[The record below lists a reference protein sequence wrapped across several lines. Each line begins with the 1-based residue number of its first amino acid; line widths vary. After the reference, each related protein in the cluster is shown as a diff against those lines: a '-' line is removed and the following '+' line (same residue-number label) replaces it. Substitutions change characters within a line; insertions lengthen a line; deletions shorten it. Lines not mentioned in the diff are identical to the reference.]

1 MQAGIAEVKFGLT
14 CRLTSKGEKMK
25 ARLKTRSLVAAVSAA
40 SVALIG
46 FVAVPAQAAARSTV
60 VVIESNTFTSINS
73 GTPATNIVINGDV
86 GYLTGMSL
94 FHYDDKL
101 NLVNNPIFG
110 SYKVS
115 KNKPGDFE
123 VTYTIAP
130 GRVWSDGAPI
140 TAVDLLLS
148 HVLSSS
154 DYAKA
159 AGLPDPSNPDNTP
172 AFDSGLYGGVYDQHV
187 VGIPTV
193 SSDKMSMTVKYDT
206 SIPDYALNGPN
217 LTLPVHALEELAA
230 GKTSLGSAA
239 DNAAATAK
247 FLSDVNSK
255 NTAALKAMGTVYSTG
270 YNTTTVDSSTNPLLL
285 VCNGAYQI
293 KSVDNS
299 AITLVANPKYNS
311 GPALSGITT
320 VVIKQGIADGSPSA
334 QALANGDADVYQGQP
349 TADAVAQLKAIKT
362 ATVSTTSSL
371 AFEHIELRVASSG
384 SDTYTG
390 PFAMAGG
397 QKAADLR
404 KAFLLAYPRQDIVT
418 KLIQPINLN
427 AQVLNS
433 VIDLPGNPQY
443 DHVASLNGM
452 SAYNVGTQAS
462 RTAAALE
469 LVKKWYP
476 TAGNG
481 NTPIPVNLLWG
492 SPGNTRRTS
501 EAALVIAAEA
511 AVGFKVTA
519 PATAGWGGKLGATNY
534 DAHFFIFDQTANP
547 QDAQACGIFQSTG
560 GSNYTGINDPAIDK
574 ACVALQAATL
584 PASTVTRLRI
594 QIEQAVSKD
603 AFFLG
608 IFQNPEVTAY
618 NSQLSGVAAAPLSP
632 SLFWNF
638 WTWHF

>member
-1 MQAGIAEVKFGLT
+1 
-14 CRLTSKGEKMK
+14 MK
-25 ARLKTRSLVAAVSAA
+25 ARLKTRSIVAAVSAA

-60 VVIESNTFTSINS
+60 VVIESNTFTSINNL
-73 GTPATNIVINGDV
+73 TPDTNIVINGDV
-86 GYLTGMSL
+86 AYLTGMGL

-101 NLVNNPIFG
+101 NIVNNPTLG
-110 SYKVS
+110 SYRVS
-115 KNKPGDFE
+115 KNKTGDFE

-140 TAVDLLLS
+140 TAADLLLS
-148 HVLSSS
+148 HVISSA
-154 DYAKA
+154 DYNKA
-159 AGLPDPSNPDNTP
+159 AGLGDPNKDTP
-172 AFDSGLYGGVYDQHV
+172 VFNSGLYGAVYDQHV
-187 VGIPTV
+187 VGTPTL
-193 SSDKMSMTVKYDT
+193 SNNNMSMTVKYDT
-206 SIPDYALNGPN
+206 AIPDYALNGPGI
-217 LTLPVHALEELAA
+217 TLPVHALEELAA
-230 GKTSLGSAA
+230 GKKSLGSASE
-239 DNAAATAK
+239 NAAATAK
-247 FLSDVNSK
+247 FISDVNSK
-255 NTAALKAMGTVYSTG
+255 NTAALKAMGDIYSNG
-270 YNTTTVDSSTNPLLL
+270 YNATTIDSSTNPLLL
-285 VCNGAYQI
+285 VNNGAYML
-293 KSVDNS
+293 KSVDAN
-299 AITLVANPKYNS
+299 AITMVASPTYNS
-311 GPALSGITT
+311 GPALSGINT

-362 ATVSTTSSL
+362 ATVTTTSSL

-384 SDTYTG
+384 TDTYTG

-404 KAFLLAYPRQDIVT
+404 KAFLLAYPRQDIVD
-418 KLIQPINLN
+418 KLLKPVNPDTV
-427 AQVLNS
+427 VLGS
-433 VIDLPGNPQY
+433 VINLPGNPQY
-443 DHVASLNGM
+443 AHTAALNGM
-452 SAYNVGTQAS
+452 AAYNAGTQAQ
-462 RTAAALE
+462 RTAQALA

-476 TAGNG
+476 TAGKT
-481 NTPIPVNLLWG
+481 TPVAVNLLWG

-501 EAALVIAAEA
+501 EAALIIAAEA

-519 PATAGWGGKLGATNY
+519 PATAGWGGKLTATQY

-560 GSNYTGINDPAIDK
+560 GSNYTGINDASIDK
-574 ACVALQAATL
+574 ACVALQSATL

-594 QIEQAVSKD
+594 QIEQAVAKD

-608 IFQNPEVTAY
+608 IFQNPEVTAF
-618 NSQLSGVAAAPLSP
+618 NSQLSNVVAAPLSP

>member
-1 MQAGIAEVKFGLT
+1 
-14 CRLTSKGEKMK
+14 MK
-25 ARLKTRSLVAAVSAA
+25 ARLKTRSIVAAVSAA

-60 VVIESNTFTSINS
+60 VVIESNTFTSINNL
-73 GTPATNIVINGDV
+73 TPDTNIVINGDV
-86 GYLTGMSL
+86 AYLTGMGL

-101 NLVNNPIFG
+101 NIVNNPTLG
-110 SYKVS
+110 SYRVS
-115 KNKPGDFE
+115 KNKTGDFE

-140 TAVDLLLS
+140 TAADLLLS
-148 HVLSSS
+148 HVISSAA
-154 DYAKA
+154 YNKA
-159 AGLPDPSNPDNTP
+159 AGLGDPNSDTP
-172 AFDSGLYGGVYDQHV
+172 VFNSGLYGAVYDQHV
-187 VGIPTV
+187 VGIPTL
-193 SSDKMSMTVKYDT
+193 SADKMSMTVKYDT
-206 SIPDYALNGPN
+206 AIPDYALNGPG

-230 GKTSLGSAA
+230 GKKSLGTASE
-239 DNAAATAK
+239 NAAATAK
-247 FLSDVNSK
+247 FISDVNSK
-255 NTAALKAMGTVYSTG
+255 NTAALKAMGDVYTNG
-270 YNTTTVDSSTNPLLL
+270 YNATTIDSSTNPLLL
-285 VCNGAYQI
+285 VNNGAYML
-293 KSVDNS
+293 KSVDAN
-299 AITLVANPKYNS
+299 AITMVASPTYNS
-311 GPALSGITT
+311 GPALSGINT

-362 ATVSTTSSL
+362 ATVTTTSSL

-384 SDTYTG
+384 TDTYTG

-404 KAFLLAYPRQDIVT
+404 KAFLLAYPRQDIVD
-418 KLIQPINLN
+418 KLLKPVNPDTV
-427 AQVLNS
+427 VLGS
-433 VIDLPGNPQY
+433 VINLPGNPQY
-443 DHVASLNGM
+443 EHTAALNGM
-452 SAYNVGTQAS
+452 AAYNAGTQAQ
-462 RTAAALE
+462 RTAQALA

-476 TAGNG
+476 SAGKT
-481 NTPIPVNLLWG
+481 TPVAVNLLWG

-501 EAALVIAAEA
+501 EAALIIAAEA

-519 PATAGWGGKLGATNY
+519 PATAGWGGKLTATQY

-574 ACVALQAATL
+574 ACVALQSATL

-594 QIEQAVSKD
+594 QIEQAVAKD

-608 IFQNPEVTAY
+608 IFQNPEVTAF
-618 NSQLSGVAAAPLSP
+618 NSQLSNVVAAPRSP

>member
-1 MQAGIAEVKFGLT
+1 
-14 CRLTSKGEKMK
+14 MK

-60 VVIESNTFTSINS
+60 VVIESNTFTSINN

-86 GYLTGMSL
+86 AYLTGMSL

-101 NLVNNPIFG
+101 NIVANPVLG
-110 SYKVS
+110 TYKVS

-140 TAVDLLLS
+140 TAVDLLLA
-148 HVLSSS
+148 HVISSS

-187 VGIPTV
+187 VGIPAL
-193 SSDKMSMTVKYDT
+193 SADKMSLTVKYDT
-206 SIPDYALNGPN
+206 AIPDYVLNGPN

-239 DNAAATAK
+239 DNTAATAK
-247 FLSDVNSK
+247 FLSDVTSK
-255 NTAALKAMGTVYSTG
+255 NTAALKAMGKVYSTG
-270 YNTTTVDSSTNPLLL
+270 YNTTSVDSSTNPLLL
-285 VCNGAYQI
+285 VVNGAYQI

-418 KLIQPINLN
+418 KLIQPINPN
-427 AQVLNS
+427 AQVLGS

-452 SAYNVGTQAS
+452 GVFNAGTQAS
-462 RTAAALE
+462 RTAAALK

-481 NTPIPVNLLWG
+481 STPVPVNLLWG
-492 SPGNTRRTS
+492 SPGNVRRTS
-501 EAALVIAAEA
+501 EAALIIAAEA

-560 GSNYTGINDPAIDK
+560 GSNYTGITI
-574 ACVALQAATL
+574 QR
-584 PASTVTRLRI
+584 SIRL
-594 QIEQAVSKD
+594 A
-603 AFFLG
+603 
-608 IFQNPEVTAY
+608 
-618 NSQLSGVAAAPLSP
+618 
-632 SLFWNF
+632 
-638 WTWHF
+638 

>member
-1 MQAGIAEVKFGLT
+1 
-14 CRLTSKGEKMK
+14 MK

-60 VVIESNTFTSINS
+60 VVIESNTFTSINNL
-73 GTPATNIVINGDV
+73 TPDTNIVINGDV
-86 GYLTGMSL
+86 AYLTGMGL

-101 NLVNNPIFG
+101 NIVNNPTLG
-110 SYKVS
+110 SYRVS
-115 KNKPGDFE
+115 KNKTGDFE

-140 TAVDLLLS
+140 TAADLLLS
-148 HVLSSS
+148 HVISSA
-154 DYAKA
+154 DYNKA
-159 AGLPDPSNPDNTP
+159 AGLGDPNKDTP
-172 AFDSGLYGGVYDQHV
+172 VFNSGLYGAVYDQHV
-187 VGIPTV
+187 VGTPTL
-193 SSDKMSMTVKYDT
+193 SNNNMSMTVKYDT
-206 SIPDYALNGPN
+206 AIPDYALNGPGI
-217 LTLPVHALEELAA
+217 TLPVHALEELAA
-230 GKTSLGSAA
+230 GKKSLGSASE
-239 DNAAATAK
+239 NAAATAK
-247 FLSDVNSK
+247 FISDVNSK
-255 NTAALKAMGTVYSTG
+255 NTAALKAMGDIYSNG
-270 YNTTTVDSSTNPLLL
+270 YNATTIDSSTNPLLL
-285 VCNGAYQI
+285 VNNGAYML
-293 KSVDNS
+293 KSVDAN
-299 AITLVANPKYNS
+299 AITMVASPTYNS
-311 GPALSGITT
+311 GPALSGINT

-362 ATVSTTSSL
+362 ATVTTTSSL

-384 SDTYTG
+384 TDTYTG

-404 KAFLLAYPRQDIVT
+404 KAFLLAYPRQDIVD
-418 KLIQPINLN
+418 KLLKPVNPDTV
-427 AQVLNS
+427 VLGS
-433 VIDLPGNPQY
+433 VINLPGNPQY
-443 DHVASLNGM
+443 AHTAALNGM
-452 SAYNVGTQAS
+452 AAYNAGTQAQ
-462 RTAAALE
+462 RTAQALA

-476 TAGNG
+476 SAGKT
-481 NTPIPVNLLWG
+481 TPVAVNLLWG

-501 EAALVIAAEA
+501 EAALIIAAEA

-519 PATAGWGGKLGATNY
+519 PATAGWGGKLTATQY

-560 GSNYTGINDPAIDK
+560 GSNYTGINDAAIDK
-574 ACVALQAATL
+574 ACVALQSATL

-594 QIEQAVSKD
+594 QIEQAVAKD

-608 IFQNPEVTAY
+608 IFQNPEVTAF
-618 NSQLSGVAAAPLSP
+618 NSQLSNVVAAPLSP

>member
-1 MQAGIAEVKFGLT
+1 
-14 CRLTSKGEKMK
+14 MK

-46 FVAVPAQAAARSTV
+46 FVAVPAHAAARSTA
-60 VVIESNTFTSINS
+60 VVIESNTFTSINN

-86 GYLTGMSL
+86 AYLTGMSL

-101 NLVNNPIFG
+101 NIVPNPVLG
-110 SYKVS
+110 SYKIS
-115 KNKPGDFE
+115 RNKPGDFE

-140 TAVDLLLS
+140 TAVDLLLA
-148 HVLSSS
+148 HVLTSS
-154 DYAKA
+154 DYAKS
-159 AGLPDPSNPDNTP
+159 AGLPDPTDPNVTP
-172 AFDSGLYGGVYDQHV
+172 AFDSGLYGAVYDQHV
-187 VGIPTV
+187 VGIPTI
-193 SSDKMSMTVKYDT
+193 SANKMSMTVKYDT
-206 SIPDYALNGPN
+206 AIPDWVLNGPN

-230 GKTSLGSAA
+230 GKTSLQSDSA
-239 DNAAATAK
+239 NAAATAK

-255 NTAALKAMGTVYSTG
+255 NTAALKAMGAVYSTG

-285 VCNGAYQI
+285 VVNGAYVI
-293 KSVDNS
+293 KSVDSN
-299 AITLVANPKYNS
+299 AITLTANPTYNS

-320 VVIKQGIADGSPSA
+320 MVIKQGIADGSPSA
-334 QALANGDADVYQGQP
+334 QAIANGDADVYQGQP

-362 ATVSTTSSL
+362 ATVTTTSSL

-384 SDTYTG
+384 TDTYSG

-404 KAFLLAYPRQDIVT
+404 KAFLLAYPRADIVA
-418 KLIQPINLN
+418 KLVQPINPN
-427 AQVLNS
+427 AVVLGS

-443 DHVASLNGM
+443 AHVASLNGM
-452 SAYNVGTQAS
+452 GVFNAGTQAS
-462 RTAAALE
+462 RTAAALA

-476 TAGNG
+476 NAGNG
-481 NTPIPVNLLWG
+481 NTPIAINLLWG

-501 EAALVIAAEA
+501 EAALIIAAEA

-519 PATAGWGGKLGATNY
+519 PATAGWGGKLGATQY

-560 GSNYTGINDPAIDK
+560 GSNYTGINDAAIDK
-574 ACVALQAATL
+574 ACVALQAGTL
-584 PASTVTRLRI
+584 PASTVTRLRV
-594 QIEQAVSKD
+594 QIEQAVAKD

-618 NSQLSGVAAAPLSP
+618 NSQLSGVVAAPLSP

>member
-1 MQAGIAEVKFGLT
+1 
-14 CRLTSKGEKMK
+14 MK
-25 ARLKTRSLVAAVSAA
+25 ARLKTRSIVAAVSAA

-60 VVIESNTFTSINS
+60 VVIESNTFTSINNL
-73 GTPATNIVINGDV
+73 TPDTNIVINGDV
-86 GYLTGMSL
+86 AYLTGMGL

-101 NLVNNPIFG
+101 NIVNNPTLG
-110 SYKVS
+110 SYRVS
-115 KNKPGDFE
+115 KNKTGDFE

-140 TAVDLLLS
+140 TAADLLLS
-148 HVLSSS
+148 HVISSA
-154 DYAKA
+154 DYNKA
-159 AGLPDPSNPDNTP
+159 AGLGDPNKDTP
-172 AFDSGLYGGVYDQHV
+172 VFNSGLYGAVYDQHV
-187 VGIPTV
+187 VGTPTL
-193 SSDKMSMTVKYDT
+193 SNNNMSMTVKYDT
-206 SIPDYALNGPN
+206 AIPDYALNGPGI
-217 LTLPVHALEELAA
+217 TLPVHALEELAA
-230 GKTSLGSAA
+230 GKKSLGSASE
-239 DNAAATAK
+239 NAAATAK
-247 FLSDVNSK
+247 FISDVNSK
-255 NTAALKAMGTVYSTG
+255 NTAALKAMGDIYSNG
-270 YNTTTVDSSTNPLLL
+270 YNATTIDSSTNPLLL
-285 VCNGAYQI
+285 VNNGAYML
-293 KSVDNS
+293 KSVDAN
-299 AITLVANPKYNS
+299 AITMVASPTYNS
-311 GPALSGITT
+311 GPALSGINT

-362 ATVSTTSSL
+362 ATVTTTSSL

-384 SDTYTG
+384 TDTYTG

-404 KAFLLAYPRQDIVT
+404 KAFLLAYPRQDIVD
-418 KLIQPINLN
+418 KLLKPVNPDTV
-427 AQVLNS
+427 VLGS
-433 VIDLPGNPQY
+433 VINLPGNPQY
-443 DHVASLNGM
+443 AHTAALNGM
-452 SAYNVGTQAS
+452 AAYNAGTQAQ
-462 RTAAALE
+462 RTAQALA

-476 TAGNG
+476 SAGKT
-481 NTPIPVNLLWG
+481 TPVAVNLLWG

-501 EAALVIAAEA
+501 EAALIIAAEA

-519 PATAGWGGKLGATNY
+519 PATAGWGGKLTATQY

-560 GSNYTGINDPAIDK
+560 GSNYTGINDASIDK
-574 ACVALQAATL
+574 ACVALQSATL

-594 QIEQAVSKD
+594 QIEQAVAKD

-608 IFQNPEVTAY
+608 IFQNPEVTAF
-618 NSQLSGVAAAPLSP
+618 NSQLSNVVAAPLSP

>member
-1 MQAGIAEVKFGLT
+1 MN
-14 CRLTSKGEKMK
+14 
-25 ARLKTRSLVAAVSAA
+25 ARLKTRTLVAAVAAA

-60 VVIESNTFTSINS
+60 VIIESNTFTSLNP

-86 GYLTGMSL
+86 GYLTGMGL

-101 NLVNNPIFG
+101 NIVANPVLG
-110 SYKVS
+110 SYKIS

-130 GRVWSDGAPI
+130 GRLWSDGTPI

-148 HVLSSS
+148 HVTASS
-154 DYAKA
+154 DYAKS
-159 AGLPDPSNPDNTP
+159 AGLPDPTNADLTP
-172 AFDSGLYGGVYDQHV
+172 AFDSGQYGGVYDNHV
-187 VGIPTV
+187 AGIPTL
-193 SSDKMSMTVKYDT
+193 SANKMSLTVKYDT
-206 SIPDYALNGPN
+206 AIPDYALNGVGIG
-217 LTLPVHALEELAA
+217 LPVHVLEELAA
-230 GKTSLGSAA
+230 GKTSLGTDAE
-239 DNAAATAK
+239 NLAATAK
-247 FLSDVNSK
+247 FYTDVTTK
-255 NTAALKAMGTVYSTG
+255 NKGALVAMGAAYSTG
-270 YNTTTVDSSTNPLLL
+270 FNATTVDSSTNPLLL
-285 VCNGAYQI
+285 VTNGAYQV

-299 AITLVANPKYNS
+299 AITMVANPKYNS
-311 GPALSGITT
+311 GPATSGITT

-349 TADAVAQLKAIKT
+349 TADAVAQLKAIKS
-362 ATVSTTSSL
+362 ATVTMTSSL

-384 SDTYTG
+384 TDTYSG

-397 QKAADLR
+397 KKAADLR
-404 KAFLLAYPRQDIVT
+404 KAFLLAYPRADIVA
-418 KLIQPINLN
+418 KLVQPINPN
-427 AQVLNS
+427 AVVLGS
-433 VIDLPGNPQY
+433 VINLPGNPQY
-443 DHVASLNGM
+443 EHTAALNGM
-452 SAYNVGTQAS
+452 AAYNVGTQAS
-462 RTAAALE
+462 RTAAALA

-476 TAGNG
+476 TAGTG
-481 NTPIPVNLLWG
+481 NTPIAINLLWG

-501 EAALVIAAEA
+501 EAALIIAAEA

-519 PATAGWGGKLGATNY
+519 PATKGWGGKLGNTEY

-547 QDAQACGIFQSTG
+547 QDAQSCGIFQSTG

-574 ACVALQAATL
+574 ACVALQAGTL

-618 NSQLSGVAAAPLSP
+618 NSQLSGVIPAPLSP
-632 SLFWNF
+632 SLVWNF